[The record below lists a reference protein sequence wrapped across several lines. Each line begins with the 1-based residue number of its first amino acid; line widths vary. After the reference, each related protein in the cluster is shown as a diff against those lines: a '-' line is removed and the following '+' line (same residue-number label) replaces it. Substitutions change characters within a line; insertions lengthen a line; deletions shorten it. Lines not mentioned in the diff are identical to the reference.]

1 MPPDGKPSLGSHPLS
16 WRPMNDLAQA
26 LRDPG
31 FTPGKRHVGP
41 LLDLIAGPDEDQ
53 AIAAERALLR
63 VGPSL
68 EPTVFSRL
76 QAATPPG
83 RARLARLLG
92 RLATQPGGA
101 PLVDRMVALLGDPDA
116 KTRRNAILA
125 LGKLPRPDIEGALLA
140 LWKPETPVEHLRSL
154 ADSLGKVGGARSL
167 EVLRAVQS
175 TDAELIRLAG
185 RASVMLA
192 RTVEQTPS
200 TIDDDALSP
209 GTVQVVLHCRAGLEG
224 IMLQEANGAIQ
235 SARVVGPGV
244 VRGQLAGSLRRVQ
257 QVRTM
262 LYPSFP
268 LPPAP
273 IGPGGVAEALVAV
286 LHGREATALFDAWA
300 RGPVRFRIDWDRG
313 GHQRALVWQIAR
325 LVDQRGSRLINDPS
339 EAPWEVGVHE
349 REGRLFVDLRPRI
362 DDRRFAYRVADVPA
376 ASHPTVAAALAIVG
390 GVRPDDVVWDPFV
403 GSGMELCE
411 RARLGP
417 YAALHGSDIN
427 EAAIEGALANLR
439 SSGVEPRSMLQADAR
454 KHRVPGV
461 TLIITN
467 PPMGRRVERHADLD
481 KLLSEFV
488 RNAAYTLVP
497 GGRLVWL
504 SPMGDRTA
512 RFGQAEGLV
521 VERRGPVDLG
531 GLPTELQVMRKPAA
545 SPDHDD
551 RED

>member
-1 MPPDGKPSLGSHPLS
+1 
-16 WRPMNDLAQA
+16 MNDLAQA

-41 LLDLIAGPDEDQ
+41 LLDLLTGADEDQ

-68 EPTVFSRL
+68 ESAVLARL
-76 QAATPPG
+76 AVATPPG
-83 RARLARLLG
+83 RGRLAKLLG
-92 RLATQPGGA
+92 RLATQPGGE
-101 PLVDRMVALLGDPDA
+101 PLVDRVLGLLADADP

-125 LGKLPRPDIEGALLA
+125 LGKLPRPDIEGALLD
-140 LWKPETPVEHLRSL
+140 LWKAETPVEHLRSL

-167 EVLRAVQS
+167 ELLRGVKS
-175 TDAELIRLAG
+175 TDPELLRLVG

-200 TIDDDALSP
+200 TVDDDALSP
-209 GTVQVVLHCRAGLEG
+209 GSVPVVLHCRAGLEG

-244 VRGQLAGSLRRVQ
+244 VRGQLVGSLRLLQ

-273 IGPGGVAEALVAV
+273 IGPGGVAEALVGV
-286 LHGREATALFDAWA
+286 LHGPEATAMLAAWA
-300 RGPVRFRIDWDRG
+300 KGPVRFRIDWDRG
-313 GHQRALVWQIAR
+313 GHQRALVWQVAK

-417 YAALHGSDIN
+417 YAALHGSDTS
-427 EAAIEGALANLR
+427 EVALEGALANLR
-439 SSGVEPRSMLQADAR
+439 SSGVEPRSMLVADAR
-454 KHRVPGV
+454 KHRVPDV
-461 TLIITN
+461 SLIITN
-467 PPMGRRVERHADLD
+467 PPMGRRVERHSDLD

-504 SPMGDRTA
+504 SPLGDRTA
-512 RFGQAEGLV
+512 RFGQAEGLE

-531 GLPTELQVMRKPAA
+531 GLATELQVMRKPAA
-545 SPDHDD
+545 RSEWDD
-551 RED
+551 EQGESQGGRRR